1 MFAGDCMS
9 RPVITIHKEMPIQEA
24 LNLMVRER
32 IRRLPVIDRH
42 ANLIGIVSERDL
54 LHAAPSDATS
64 LSIWELNYLISK
76 ITVEEIMTREVITVQ
91 EQIPI
96 EEVARIMVDRKIGGL
111 PVLRDGRVVGI
122 ITETDLLKVL
132 SELLGAGDPGIRL
145 TARIANSLER
155 QAGLS
160 RAIFEIGGRILA
172 LGTIPSESPETSEIL
187 MKIEGIPTH
196 QLRVEVEHWVEEII
210 DISEP
215 E

>member
-54 LHAAPSDATS
+54 FHAAPSDATS

-91 EQIPI
+91 EQVPI
-96 EEVARIMVDRKIGGL
+96 EEVAHIMADRKIGGL

-132 SELLGAGDPGIRL
+132 PELLGAGDPGIRL

-172 LGTIPSESPETSEIL
+172 LGTIPSKSPETSEIL

-196 QLRVEVEHWVEEII
+196 QLRVVVERWVEEII

>member
-54 LHAAPSDATS
+54 FHAAPSDAIS

-91 EQIPI
+91 EQVPI
-96 EEVARIMVDRKIGGL
+96 EEVARIMTDRKIGGL

-132 SELLGAGDPGIRL
+132 PELLGAGDPGIRL

-196 QLRVEVEHWVEEII
+196 QLRVVVEHWVEEII